1 MRLNPLKEPLMPNDR
16 VTADDV
22 ALRAGVSRST
32 VSRAFSP
39 GRPVQE
45 KTRKRILHAAQE
57 LGYHPNALAQALTS
71 RRSQIVGIVMGELSN
86 PIHAVLHQSLS
97 HALQSNGFIPI
108 SAQIS
113 QQNDVDQMIATF
125 RQYQVSVVILTSMNI
140 PGNLIIRFQNAGLQ
154 VLLLN
159 RVDEDGT
166 TASVSADVTQGGQ
179 LAARRLVNSGCNR
192 IVIAKGAAGHWTSQA
207 RFAGHL
213 TGLERLGTTPED
225 VLEGGYTYDEGA
237 KVADILSARP
247 ALPDGILCPND
258 LFAIGF
264 MDRLRSRKGIR
275 FPHDIRVVG
284 FDDIPMSNWAG
295 NQLTTIRL
303 PVSAM
308 AARAAEV
315 IARIISDEEPV
326 QDRIWIPCRLTER
339 TSA

>member
-1 MRLNPLKEPLMPNDR
+1 MPNDR
-16 VTADDV
+16 VTSDDV

-45 KTRKRILHAAQE
+45 ETRQRILRAAQE

-108 SAQIS
+108 SAQLS
-113 QQNDVDQMIATF
+113 PPNDADQMIATF
-125 RQYQVSVVILTSMNI
+125 RQYQVNVIILTSMNI
-140 PGNLIIRFQNAGLQ
+140 PADLVTRIQDAGLQ

-166 TASVSADVTQGGQ
+166 TASVSADMNQGG
-179 LAARRLVNSGCNR
+179 LIAARYLADRGCR
-192 IVIAKGAAGHWTSQA
+192 QIVIAQGPNGHWTSRA

-213 TGLERLGTTPED
+213 TGLERMNITPMD
-225 VLEGGYTYDEGA
+225 VLKGGYTYEDGA
-237 KVADILSARP
+237 KVADILAARRS
-247 ALPDGILCPND
+247 LPDGILCPND
-258 LFAIGF
+258 LFAIGL
-264 MDRLRSRKGIR
+264 MDRLRSSIGSR
-275 FPHDIRVVG
+275 FPQDMRVIG
-284 FDDIPMSNWAG
+284 FDDIPMANWVG

-308 AARAAEV
+308 ATRAAEL
-315 IARIISDEEPV
+315 IARIIAEQEPV
-326 QDRIWIPCRLTER
+326 HDRIWLPCRLTER
-339 TSA
+339 ASA

>member
-1 MRLNPLKEPLMPNDR
+1 MPNNR
-16 VTADDV
+16 VTSDDV

-45 KTRKRILHAAQE
+45 ETRQRILRAARE

-108 SAQIS
+108 SAQLS
-113 QQNDVDQMIATF
+113 PSNDADQMIATF
-125 RQYQVSVVILTSMNI
+125 RQYQVSVIVLTSMNI
-140 PGNLIIRFQNAGLQ
+140 PTDLVTRIQDAGLQ

-166 TASVSADVTQGGQ
+166 TASVSADMTQGGQ
-179 LAARRLVNSGCNR
+179 MAARYLADRGSR
-192 IVIAKGAAGHWTSQA
+192 QITIAKGSSGHWTSRA

-213 TGLERLGTTPED
+213 TGLERMNITPME
-225 VLEGGYTYDEGA
+225 VLEGGYTYEDGI
-237 KVADILSARP
+237 KVADILAARP
-247 ALPDGILCPND
+247 TLPDGILCPND
-258 LFAIGF
+258 LFAIGL
-264 MDRLRSRKGIR
+264 MDRLRSCKGSR
-275 FPHDIRVVG
+275 FPQDTRVVG
-284 FDDIPMSNWAG
+284 FDDIPMADWIG

-308 AARAAEV
+308 ATRAAEV
-315 IARIISDEEPV
+315 IARIIGEQEAV
-326 QDRIWIPCRLTER
+326 QEKIWIPCRLTER
-339 TSA
+339 ASA

>member
-1 MRLNPLKEPLMPNDR
+1 MPHDR

-22 ALRAGVSRST
+22 AQRAGVSRST
-32 VSRAFSP
+32 VSRVFSP
-39 GRPVQE
+39 GRSVQE
-45 KTRKRILHAAQE
+45 QTRQRILRVAQE

-108 SAQIS
+108 SAQIAAGD
-113 QQNDVDQMIATF
+113 DVGDMISTF
-125 RQYQVSVVILTSMNI
+125 RQYQVGVVILTSMNI
-140 PGNLIIRFQNAGLQ
+140 PADLVGRFQNAGLQ

-179 LAARRLVNSGCNR
+179 LAARYLVDKGCQQ
-192 IVIAKGAAGHWTSQA
+192 IAIAKGAPGHWTSEA

-213 TGLERLGTTPED
+213 SGLDRLGYTPAQ
-225 VLEGGYTYDEGA
+225 VLEGGYTYADGA
-237 KVADILSARP
+237 RVADALAEHP
-247 ALPDGILCPND
+247 TLPDGILCPND

-264 MDRLRSRKGIR
+264 MDRLRTSRKAR
-275 FPHDIRVVG
+275 FPEDISIVG
-284 FDDIPMSNWAG
+284 FDDIPMADWEG
-295 NQLTTIRL
+295 NRLTTIRL

-308 AARAAEV
+308 ASRAAEL
-315 IARIISDEEPV
+315 IARIISDDEPV
-326 QDRIWIPCRLTER
+326 QERIWIPCRLVER
-339 TSA
+339 ASA